1 MKKTAI
7 STVLALALG
16 SSAVLAHDSLE
27 EAFKD
32 ATFKGHV
39 GLYGKLI
46 KYKGEAEDK
55 GFSAAHAS
63 VGYETAPIH
72 GVSLGLAAWGN
83 ARLSNK
89 NEAYKEFVGDNAIF
103 HEAFLKVAHEE
114 MGALIVGRQEVDLEW
129 LGDYIEGVVGV
140 VTPME
145 ELAVVAGWAK
155 RQGVVDLVGAD
166 EAKNFER
173 MNEKKGVYVLD
184 VKYSPLEWLEL
195 NPYYYH
201 VADVLKAPGI
211 KATASLGLAEDFVGS
226 TMLQYVDVSAS
237 GEAEDGYVAQVE
249 QGFEFFG
256 ANAALGYIKT
266 DKKSGSAGI
275 ESFGD
280 QNPLAAGDQVYGTD
294 AKTFYLSAGYEF
306 EGASIEAIYS
316 QTKYLGEE
324 GEGAAAEM
332 KKMKEKEFSITLGYS
347 FMENLEAEFQ
357 YVNVKNDNDDE
368 SYNGF
373 KVAATYSF

>member
-39 GLYGKLI
+39 GLYGQLQKN
-46 KYKGEAEDK
+46 KGEAKDT
-55 GFSAAHAS
+55 GFSVAHAS

-83 ARLSNK
+83 TRLSNK
-89 NEAYKEFVGDNAIF
+89 NEGYKEVFAGNAIF

-155 RQGVVDLVGAD
+155 RQGVVGQD
-166 EAKNFER
+166 ELTKFAK
-173 MNEKKGVYVLD
+173 MNENKGVYVLD

-201 VADVLKAPGI
+201 AADVLKAPGI

-237 GEAEDGYVAQVE
+237 GEAEDGYVAQAE

-256 ANAALGYIKT
+256 ANVALGYIKT
-266 DKKSGSAGI
+266 DKKGGAAGVD
-275 ESFGD
+275 SFGD
-280 QNPLAAGDQVYGTD
+280 QNPFEEGNQVYGTD

-306 EGASIEAIYS
+306 EGVSIKALYG

-324 GEGAAAEM
+324 GEGAAAEV
-332 KKMKEKEFSITLGYS
+332 KKMKEKEFDLALGYS
-347 FMENLEAEFQ
+347 FMENLETEFI
-357 YVNVKNDNDDE
+357 YANVKNDNDDE
-368 SYNGF
+368 SYNVF

>member
-39 GLYGKLI
+39 GLYGQLQKN
-46 KYKGEAEDK
+46 KGEANKDT
-55 GFSAAHAS
+55 GFSVAHAS

-83 ARLSNK
+83 TRLSNK
-89 NEAYKEFVGDNAIF
+89 NEGYKEVFAGNAIF

-145 ELAVVAGWAK
+145 ELAVVAGWMK
-155 RQGVVDLVGAD
+155 RKAAVGED
-166 EAKNFER
+166 EIEKFEEKNG
-173 MNEKKGVYVLD
+173 KKGVYVFD

-201 VADVLKAPGI
+201 AADVLKAPGI

-237 GEAEDGYVAQVE
+237 GEAKDGYVAQAE

-256 ANAALGYIKT
+256 ANVALGYIKT
-266 DKKSGSAGI
+266 DKKGGAAEI
-275 ESFGD
+275 DAFGD
-280 QNPLAAGDQVYGTD
+280 QSPFEEGNQVYGID

-306 EGASIEAIYS
+306 EGVSVSALYG
-316 QTKYLGEE
+316 QTKYLSEE
-324 GEGAAAEM
+324 GE
-332 KKMKEKEFSITLGYS
+332 KMKEKEFDLALGYS
-347 FMENLEAEFQ
+347 FMENLETEFI
-357 YVNVKNDNDDE
+357 YANVKNDNDDE
-368 SYNGF
+368 SYNVF